1 MADNKK
7 AFDLA
12 IALTKE
18 YCRGSGGCQNSPSSV
33 LRELYRAIKE
43 IQDDA
48 GGCEISM
55 DDMNPV

>member
-1 MADNKK
+1 MADKKK
-7 AFDLA
+7 AYDLA

-18 YCRGSGGCQNSPSSV
+18 YCRGGGGQNSPSSV

-48 GGCEISM
+48 GVCEIAM
-55 DDMNPV
+55 DGMNPV